1 MSEIPIRDRPIGE
14 RIPLLKIRDRRCVKL
29 IVGELPRIAL
39 EIARENFQFA
49 EDTERAIV
57 FPVSQFDSIGA
68 AALVEWIDL
77 LGEMLDVGLGLG
89 QLNIHRVSF
98 LRRKRSCRR
107 VQSGIRYLCAS
118 GLSRRIGF
126 FV

>member
-1 MSEIPIRDRPIGE
+1 MSEIPIRDRPISE
-14 RIPLLKIRDRRCVKL
+14 RIPLLKIRDRCCVKS
-29 IVGELPRIAL
+29 IGCELPRIAL
-39 EIARENFQFA
+39 EITREDFQFA

-57 FPVSQFDSIGA
+57 FPVGEFDSIGA

-77 LGEMLDVGLGLG
+77 LGKMLDMGLGLG
-89 QLNIHRVSF
+89 QLNIHRISF
-98 LRRKRSCRR
+98 LRRKRFCCR